1 MKKQGAGG
9 MVDTQELKTRIS
21 HISKES
27 LCTWMRERVVGH
39 PPRLDPCLNLGPECF
54 IGA

>member
-9 MVDTQELKTRIS
+9 MVDTRIKTRIS

-27 LCTWMRERVVGH
+27 LCTWIRERVVGH
-39 PPRLDPCLNLGPECF
+39 PPSLDPCLNLGLECF
-54 IGA
+54 IGT